1 MNKEFT
7 KDEIITSFTLSDILN
22 LIIKQFP
29 TNDIIARCFI
39 IVFQKY
45 EHAYLSHMAS
55 SKVRRCLRLGHTFKV
70 ASNIGYLRSDGK
82 GIILYE
88 TIFIVLN
95 EEGVV
100 VSWQFT
106 KSTSLEEVKPLLLAL
121 KERIELPE
129 HTPLTIYVDNC
140 CQVRRQLK
148 EIFGNDVLVKLD
160 LFHAIQRITRS
171 MSKQHTLFLSCV
183 HDFKMSLRNS
193 VDLGKRR
200 TMNTPDSG
208 AINRN
213 IEQLMSAWSRVQDS
227 STSSIITSK
236 VAKQVQLLQAHI
248 SHGCLSNIEPGGG
261 TNYNEA
267 LHHYINQHA
276 GRIGLPLAYALLTI
290 ILHVYNCR
298 KTSRD
303 TLLDAVYTQLE
314 FYTSDTPAKFGI
326 TPKDCD
332 ANLSLIETA
341 VHGDNVPT
349 LSDACIERITLS
361 DACIERILQ
370 NAMLSAEMI
379 RNLSRIPGSY
389 GTLSSRL
396 IPFMSRVPS
405 LFFRGSKST
414 DSSSEDNHKRW
425 LSDVLEAWNMCL
437 QNIQGDGNCCFSAV
451 AFSLT
456 VNWGILTD
464 EERTSLASC
473 GLSSSMNKEVM
484 AAQLR
489 KLAVEEWVSNSS
501 YYESLVDTVQV
512 EQEGMKFLL
521 PGYFHGDLAD
531 TMVLA
536 IANAIH
542 ATIIVFSSSQS
553 HHHILK
559 S

>member
-1 MNKEFT
+1 M
-7 KDEIITSFTLSDILN
+7 
-22 LIIKQFP
+22 
-29 TNDIIARCFI
+29 
-39 IVFQKY
+39 
-45 EHAYLSHMAS
+45 
-55 SKVRRCLRLGHTFKV
+55 
-70 ASNIGYLRSDGK
+70 
-82 GIILYE
+82 
-88 TIFIVLN
+88 
-95 EEGVV
+95 
-100 VSWQFT
+100 
-106 KSTSLEEVKPLLLAL
+106 
-121 KERIELPE
+121 
-129 HTPLTIYVDNC
+129 
-140 CQVRRQLK
+140 
-148 EIFGNDVLVKLD
+148 
-160 LFHAIQRITRS
+160 
-171 MSKQHTLFLSCV
+171 
-183 HDFKMSLRNS
+183 
-193 VDLGKRR
+193 
-200 TMNTPDSG
+200 
-208 AINRN
+208 
-213 IEQLMSAWSRVQDS
+213 
-227 STSSIITSK
+227 
-236 VAKQVQLLQAHI
+236 
-248 SHGCLSNIEPGGG
+248 SNIEPGGG

-267 LHHYINQHA
+267 LHRYINPHFTHA

-290 ILHVYNCR
+290 LLHVYNCR

-303 TLLDAVYTQLE
+303 TLLDAVYTQLG

-473 GLSSSMNKEVM
+473 GLSSSMNIEVM

-489 KLAVEEWVSNSS
+489 S
-501 YYESLVDTVQV
+501 
-512 EQEGMKFLL
+512 
-521 PGYFHGDLAD
+521 
-531 TMVLA
+531 
-536 IANAIH
+536 
-542 ATIIVFSSSQS
+542 
-553 HHHILK
+553 
-559 S
+559 